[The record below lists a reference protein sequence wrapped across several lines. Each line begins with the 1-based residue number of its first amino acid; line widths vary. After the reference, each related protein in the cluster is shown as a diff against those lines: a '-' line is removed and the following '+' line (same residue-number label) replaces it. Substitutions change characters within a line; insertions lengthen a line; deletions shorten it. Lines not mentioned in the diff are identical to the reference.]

1 MISDILAQIESY
13 VPASVLI
20 WFAVSSV
27 VMFVGTLI
35 AIPIILMRLPADYF
49 DTRIPR
55 PWMENHHPL
64 LRVLGHIVKNV
75 VGAIFLFAGF
85 LMLFLPGQG
94 VLTMLI
100 GLSLIEFPGKRRVEA
115 KIVGQSTVLNTIN
128 AMRAKFGKPPLII
141 APDRRRRRRH
151 PSRQLS
157 ITCVPIPPSC
167 PLST

>member
-1 MISDILAQIESY
+1 MSEVLAQIESY
-13 VPASVLI
+13 VPANVLI

-27 VMFVGTLI
+27 FMFVGTLI

-49 DTRIPR
+49 DVRKPR
-55 PWMENHHPL
+55 PWMENHHPV
-64 LRVLGHIVKNV
+64 LRLLGHIVKNV

-115 KIVGQSTVLNTIN
+115 KIVGQSTVLSTIN
-128 AMRAKFGKPPLII
+128 TMRAKFDKPPLII
-141 APDRRRRRRH
+141 APD
-151 PSRQLS
+151 
-157 ITCVPIPPSC
+157 
-167 PLST
+167 

>member
-1 MISDILAQIESY
+1 MISDFLTQIESY
-13 VPASVLI
+13 VPANVLI

-27 VMFVGTLI
+27 FMFVGTLI

-49 DTRIPR
+49 DVRTPR
-55 PWMENHHPL
+55 PWMENHHPI
-64 LRVLGHIVKNV
+64 LRLIGHVVKNV

-115 KIVGQSTVLNTIN
+115 KIVGQSTVLSTIN

-141 APDRRRRRRH
+141 APD
-151 PSRQLS
+151 
-157 ITCVPIPPSC
+157 
-167 PLST
+167 

>member
-1 MISDILAQIESY
+1 MSDMLAQIESY
-13 VPASVLI
+13 VPGSVLI

-27 VMFVGTLI
+27 FMFVGTLI

-55 PWMENHHPL
+55 PWMENHHPV
-64 LRVLGHIVKNV
+64 LRVLGHIVKNL

-94 VLTMLI
+94 LLTMLI

-115 KIVGQSTVLNTIN
+115 KIVGQSTVLSTIN
-128 AMRAKFGKPPLII
+128 AMRAKFGKPPLIM
-141 APDRRRRRRH
+141 APE
-151 PSRQLS
+151 Q
-157 ITCVPIPPSC
+157 
-167 PLST
+167 

>member
-1 MISDILAQIESY
+1 MISELLTHIESY
-13 VPASVLI
+13 VPANVLI

-27 VMFVGTLI
+27 FMFVGTLI

-49 DTRIPR
+49 DVRTPR
-55 PWMENHHPL
+55 PWMENHHPI
-64 LRVLGHIVKNV
+64 LRVIGHVVKNV

-115 KIVGQSTVLNTIN
+115 KIVGQSTVLSTIN
-128 AMRAKFGKPPLII
+128 AMRAKFDKPPLII
-141 APDRRRRRRH
+141 APD
-151 PSRQLS
+151 
-157 ITCVPIPPSC
+157 
-167 PLST
+167 

>member
-1 MISDILAQIESY
+1 MESY
-13 VPASVLI
+13 VPANVLI

-27 VMFVGTLI
+27 FMFVGTLI

-49 DTRIPR
+49 DGRIPR
-55 PWMENHHPL
+55 PWMENHLPV
-64 LRVLGHIVKNV
+64 LRLIGHVVKNV

-115 KIVGQSTVLNTIN
+115 KIVGQSTVLSTIN
-128 AMRAKFGKPPLII
+128 AMRAKFDKPPLII
-141 APDRRRRRRH
+141 APD
-151 PSRQLS
+151 
-157 ITCVPIPPSC
+157 
-167 PLST
+167 

>member
-1 MISDILAQIESY
+1 MISDVLAQIESY
-13 VPASVLI
+13 VPANVLI

-27 VMFVGTLI
+27 FMFVGTLI

-49 DTRIPR
+49 DIRKPR
-55 PWMENHHPL
+55 PWMENHHPI
-64 LRVLGHIVKNV
+64 LRLLGHIVKNV

-115 KIVGQSTVLNTIN
+115 KIVGQSTVLSTIN
-128 AMRAKFGKPPLII
+128 SMRAKFGKPPLII
-141 APDRRRRRRH
+141 APDR
-151 PSRQLS
+151 
-157 ITCVPIPPSC
+157 
-167 PLST
+167 

>member
-1 MISDILAQIESY
+1 MSDLLAQIESY
-13 VPASVLI
+13 VPANVLI

-27 VMFVGTLI
+27 FMFVGTLI

-49 DTRIPR
+49 DVRTPR
-55 PWMENHHPL
+55 PWMENHHPIIRL
-64 LRVLGHIVKNV
+64 LGHIVKNV

-115 KIVGQSTVLNTIN
+115 KIVGQSTVLSTIN
-128 AMRAKFGKPPLII
+128 AMRAKFDKPPLII
-141 APDRRRRRRH
+141 APD
-151 PSRQLS
+151 
-157 ITCVPIPPSC
+157 
-167 PLST
+167 

>member
-1 MISDILAQIESY
+1 MIRDILAQIESY
-13 VPASVLI
+13 VPANVLI

-27 VMFVGTLI
+27 FMFVGTLI

-49 DTRIPR
+49 DIRIPR
-55 PWMENHHPL
+55 PWMENHHPV
-64 LRVLGHIVKNV
+64 LRLIGHVVKNV

-141 APDRRRRRRH
+141 APD
-151 PSRQLS
+151 
-157 ITCVPIPPSC
+157 
-167 PLST
+167 

>member
-13 VPASVLI
+13 VPANVLI
-20 WFAVSSV
+20 WFAVSSIF
-27 VMFVGTLI
+27 MFVGTLI

-55 PWMENHHPL
+55 PWMENHHPV
-64 LRVLGHIVKNV
+64 LRLLGHIVKNV

-115 KIVGQSTVLNTIN
+115 KIVGQSTVLSTIN
-128 AMRAKFGKPPLII
+128 AMRAKFDKPPLII
-141 APDRRRRRRH
+141 APD
-151 PSRQLS
+151 
-157 ITCVPIPPSC
+157 
-167 PLST
+167 

>member
-13 VPASVLI
+13 VPANVLI

-27 VMFVGTLI
+27 FMFVGTLI
-35 AIPIILMRLPADYF
+35 ASPIILMRLPADYF

-55 PWMENHHPL
+55 PWMENHHPV
-64 LRVLGHIVKNV
+64 LRLLGHIVKNV

-115 KIVGQSTVLNTIN
+115 KIVGQSTVLSTIN
-128 AMRAKFGKPPLII
+128 AMRAKFDKPPLII
-141 APDRRRRRRH
+141 APD
-151 PSRQLS
+151 
-157 ITCVPIPPSC
+157 
-167 PLST
+167 

>member
-1 MISDILAQIESY
+1 MSDMLAQIESY
-13 VPASVLI
+13 VPANVLI

-27 VMFVGTLI
+27 FMFVGTLI

-55 PWMENHHPL
+55 PWMENHHPV
-64 LRVLGHIVKNV
+64 LRLLGHIVKNV

-115 KIVGQSTVLNTIN
+115 KIVGQPTVLSTIN
-128 AMRAKFGKPPLII
+128 AMRAKFDKPPLII
-141 APDRRRRRRH
+141 APE
-151 PSRQLS
+151 
-157 ITCVPIPPSC
+157 
-167 PLST
+167 